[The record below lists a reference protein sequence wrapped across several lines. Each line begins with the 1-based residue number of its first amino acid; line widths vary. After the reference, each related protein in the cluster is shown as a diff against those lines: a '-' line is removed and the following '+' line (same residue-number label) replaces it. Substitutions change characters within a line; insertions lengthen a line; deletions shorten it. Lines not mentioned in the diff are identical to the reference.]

1 MFYDLLTI
9 PDPRPSKAHPEHR
22 AARKAIEEQFPH
34 FDAKDL
40 GLKAGVLAL
49 MLGIAC
55 YPRIKAEHDALER
68 VERAERARK
77 LEKDKGGK
85 RERRRSE
92 GAEYGGRRSDGYEHG
107 ERRMSEAGERT
118 RGGGWERYG
127 YGYREREGEGRSRRR

>member
-9 PDPRPSKAHPEHR
+9 PDPRPSKAHPDHR
-22 AARKAIEEQFPH
+22 ATRKAIEEELPY

-55 YPRIKAEHDALER
+55 YPRIKSEHDALE
-68 VERAERARK
+68 K
-77 LEKDKGGK
+77 IEKEKKKQKIELGKGR

-92 GAEYGGRRSDGYEHG
+92 GYENRDRRTSDGYESS
-107 ERRMSEAGERT
+107 RRMSEAGER
-118 RGGGWERYG
+118 RRSAGWERDGYG
-127 YGYREREGEGRSRRR
+127 NGYREREGRSRRR

>member
-22 AARKAIEEQFPH
+22 AARKAIEGEFPH

-55 YPRIKAEHDALER
+55 YPRIKSEQDALEHAAKLKGKEKEK
-68 VERAERARK
+68 ERE
-77 LEKDKGGK
+77 
-85 RERRRSE
+85 RERRSDVWERR
-92 GAEYGGRRSDGYEHG
+92 GGER
-107 ERRMSEAGERT
+107 ERRMSEAGGDR
-118 RGGGWERYG
+118 RRSCGWEREDYSH
-127 YGYREREGEGRSRRR
+127 RDWEGRSRRR

>member
-22 AARKAIEEQFPH
+22 AARKAVEEEFPH

-55 YPRIKAEHDALER
+55 YPRIKAEHDALEK
-68 VERAERARK
+68 VERDMKRQR
-77 LEKDKGGK
+77 EKGKGGK

-92 GAEYGGRRSDGYEHG
+92 GGEYGGRRREEHNGYEG
-107 ERRMSEAGERT
+107 GRRMSEAAER
-118 RGGGWERYG
+118 RRSAGWERD
-127 YGYREREGEGRSRRR
+127 GYRHSEREGRSRRR